1 MKPIYTIGLLVVS
14 NLFMTLAWYGH
25 LKIKSLGWFS
35 SLGLFSIIILSW
47 GLAFFE
53 YLAQV
58 PANKYGYIENGGTFN
73 LLQLK
78 IIQEVITLITFT
90 VFTLIFFKTE
100 QFKLNHVLSFIC
112 LVFAVYFAFK
122 K

>member
-73 LLQLK
+73 LFQLK

-100 QFKLNHVLSFIC
+100 QFKLNHILSFIC

>member
-112 LVFAVYFAFK
+112 LLFAVYFAFK

>member
-1 MKPIYTIGLLVVS
+1 LVWSFENKIIGLV
-14 NLFMTLAWYGH
+14 FFFRTFFHHY
-25 LKIKSLGWFS
+25 F
-35 SLGLFSIIILSW
+35 IL

>member
-47 GLAFFE
+47 G
-53 YLAQV
+53 QV

-73 LLQLK
+73 LFQLK

>member
-1 MKPIYTIGLLVVS
+1 MKPIYTIGLLIVS

-58 PANKYGYIENGGTFN
+58 PANKYGYIENGGSFN
-73 LLQLK
+73 LFQLK

>member
-73 LLQLK
+73 LFQLK

-90 VFTLIFFKTE
+90 VFILIFFKTE

>member
-58 PANKYGYIENGGTFN
+58 PANKYGYVENGGSFN
-73 LLQLK
+73 LFQLK

>member
-58 PANKYGYIENGGTFN
+58 PANKYGYTENGGT
-73 LLQLK
+73 
-78 IIQEVITLITFT
+78 
-90 VFTLIFFKTE
+90 
-100 QFKLNHVLSFIC
+100 SPGRSSAC
-112 LVFAVYFAFK
+112 PC
-122 K
+122 

>member
-100 QFKLNHVLSFIC
+100 QFKLNHV
-112 LVFAVYFAFK
+112 
-122 K
+122 

>member
-73 LLQLK
+73 LFQLK

>member
-1 MKPIYTIGLLVVS
+1 MKPIYTIGLLIVS
-14 NLFMTLAWYGH
+14 NLFMTLAWYSH

-73 LLQLK
+73 LFQLK

>member
-73 LLQLK
+73 LIQLK

-100 QFKLNHVLSFIC
+100 QFKLNHILSFIC

>member
-73 LLQLK
+73 LFQLK

-90 VFTLIFFKTE
+90 AFTLIFFKTE